1 MKFEYTLAE
10 LSTAIT
16 ALEQVY
22 GKVSVLDPYLGTVL
36 DPATLQPTD
45 KAEELTALDETGR
58 GVQLAQADD
67 GPELVLYQGIQADA
81 RPCVL
86 AFHCC
91 MPHNLQSSAGAEN
104 SFNRVLAQ
112 MQEELRRDY
121 LTGVYNA
128 RYLDTEYRRYAESQA
143 QAGKPVGVVMA
154 RVNEYWSLRQNESA
168 NAADCCLNMAA
179 GILQLSVG
187 TDDKAAVLARL
198 EDGLFAVVTVGTP
211 AVQVAR
217 KLQDALD
224 NSRREFS
231 ISLSRR
237 GSFTVQLASA
247 EWGETPAWDMMFSLA
262 QQRL

>member
-1 MKFEYTLAE
+1 MADYDETLAFIASIDDAPTADE
-10 LSTAIT
+10 VCRRLLGLSSRFGLNLQHSGHIVVWLSLTWS
-16 ALEQVY
+16 LEDYTQANARVDRQ
-22 GKVSVLDPYLGTVL
+22 GQERPVQIHRIIEPDTVDARKLSVLAGR
-36 DPATLQPTD
+36 
-45 KAEELTALDETGR
+45 AEL
-58 GVQLAQADD
+58 
-67 GPELVLYQGIQADA
+67 
-81 RPCVL
+81 
-86 AFHCC
+86 
-91 MPHNLQSSAGAEN
+91 AGA
-104 SFNRVLAQ
+104 V
-112 MQEELRRDY
+112 MEELRRDY

-128 RYLDTEYRRYAESQA
+128 RYLDTEYRRYAEPQA

-211 AVQVAR
+211 AAQVAR

>member
-58 GVQLAQADD
+58 GVQL
-67 GPELVLYQGIQADA
+67 
-81 RPCVL
+81 
-86 AFHCC
+86 
-91 MPHNLQSSAGAEN
+91 
-104 SFNRVLAQ
+104 
-112 MQEELRRDY
+112 
-121 LTGVYNA
+121 
-128 RYLDTEYRRYAESQA
+128 A

-211 AVQVAR
+211 AAQVAR

>member
-104 SFNRVLAQ
+104 SFNRVLA
-112 MQEELRRDY
+112 
-121 LTGVYNA
+121 
-128 RYLDTEYRRYAESQA
+128 
-143 QAGKPVGVVMA
+143 
-154 RVNEYWSLRQNESA
+154 
-168 NAADCCLNMAA
+168 
-179 GILQLSVG
+179 
-187 TDDKAAVLARL
+187 RL

-211 AVQVAR
+211 AAQVAR

>member
-22 GKVSVLDPYLGTVL
+22 GKVSVLDPYRGTVL
-36 DPATLQPTD
+36 DPTTLQPTD

-121 LTGVYNA
+121 LTGVY
-128 RYLDTEYRRYAESQA
+128 R
-143 QAGKPVGVVMA
+143 
-154 RVNEYWSLRQNESA
+154 
-168 NAADCCLNMAA
+168 
-179 GILQLSVG
+179 
-187 TDDKAAVLARL
+187 
-198 EDGLFAVVTVGTP
+198 
-211 AVQVAR
+211 
-217 KLQDALD
+217 
-224 NSRREFS
+224 
-231 ISLSRR
+231 
-237 GSFTVQLASA
+237 
-247 EWGETPAWDMMFSLA
+247 
-262 QQRL
+262 

>member
-91 MPHNLQSSAGAEN
+91 TICNPLPGPRIPLTACWP
-104 SFNRVLAQ
+104 RC
-112 MQEELRRDY
+112 RR
-121 LTGVYNA
+121 
-128 RYLDTEYRRYAESQA
+128 SC
-143 QAGKPVGVVMA
+143 
-154 RVNEYWSLRQNESA
+154 
-168 NAADCCLNMAA
+168 AA
-179 GILQLSVG
+179 I
-187 TDDKAAVLARL
+187 T
-198 EDGLFAVVTVGTP
+198 
-211 AVQVAR
+211 
-217 KLQDALD
+217 
-224 NSRREFS
+224 
-231 ISLSRR
+231 
-237 GSFTVQLASA
+237 
-247 EWGETPAWDMMFSLA
+247 
-262 QQRL
+262 

>member
-128 RYLDTEYRRYAESQA
+128 RYLDTEYRRYAE
-143 QAGKPVGVVMA
+143 P
-154 RVNEYWSLRQNESA
+154 
-168 NAADCCLNMAA
+168 
-179 GILQLSVG
+179 
-187 TDDKAAVLARL
+187 
-198 EDGLFAVVTVGTP
+198 
-211 AVQVAR
+211 QVAR